1 MAGHV
6 CCLWAVRAGSRTA
19 SASGPYSATSRA
31 LRDAAV
37 ETNGGSR
44 NHNRPRGR
52 PPQKDGSGMN
62 PRYKP
67 TEAGVIPVD
76 WDVVA
81 FGDMINYTK
90 GFPFKSGA
98 YQSDGIRVI
107 RVSDTTFDS
116 IKENNPI
123 F

>member
-1 MAGHV
+1 
-6 CCLWAVRAGSRTA
+6 
-19 SASGPYSATSRA
+19 
-31 LRDAAV
+31 
-37 ETNGGSR
+37 
-44 NHNRPRGR
+44 
-52 PPQKDGSGMN
+52 MN

-90 GFPFKSGA
+90 GFPFKSGD

-123 F
+123 FIAHDKASRYARWTLKEHDLVLSTVGSKPPMYDSMVGRVILIKKMYEGALLNQMQF